1 MVWNPKEQLQGGKY
15 TIQKVL
21 GQGRFGITYLARDN
35 KGDGVVIK
43 TLNEGLLNSLSQIK
57 RERLESTFRQEASK
71 LQGCQHRH
79 IAQFIEK
86 FPERGL
92 DCIVMEYI
100 AGSDLA
106 SRKHNILKE
115 KEALRYIQQ
124 IGEALIEV
132 HRHDWVH
139 RDVKPANIMLRSRYG
154 KSEAVLIDFG
164 LVREFYHGL
173 TATTPEKEATEGFS
187 PIEMYESQAQRGA
200 YTDVYS
206 LAATLYNLLTGKV
219 PPHAQKLCRAHIPLA
234 PPKTINPKIS
244 DRINHAIMT
253 GMISQSQHRPQT
265 MRKWLDSLGLKPTL
279 IRLPKVEST
288 IWANWA
294 QVVIAV
300 ETALLVWI
308 GIIPLLQ
315 NSSSTPNQ
323 LPDAQQESPEAN
335 PE

>member
-1 MVWNPKEQLQGGKY
+1 MVWNPEDQLQGGKY

-43 TLNEGLLNSLSQIK
+43 TLNEGLLNSLSQLK
-57 RERLESTFRQEASK
+57 RQRLESKFQQEAPK
-71 LQGCQHRH
+71 LQSCQHHH

-86 FPERGL
+86 FSERGL
-92 DCIVMEYI
+92 DCLVMEYI
-100 AGSDLA
+100 AGVDLA
-106 SRKHNILKE
+106 SRKHSILKE

-139 RDVKPANIMLRSRYG
+139 RDVKPANIMVRFRDG

-164 LVREFYHGL
+164 LVREFHHDL
-173 TATTPEKEATEGFS
+173 TVTTPEKEAEKGFA
-187 PIEMYESQAQRGA
+187 PIEMYQPLAERRA

-219 PPHAQKLCRAHIPLA
+219 PPHAEDLSRNHVRLEE
-234 PPKTINPKIS
+234 PKTINPKIS
-244 DRINHAIMT
+244 DRINKAIMT
-253 GMISQSQHRPQT
+253 GMISQSQARPQT
-265 MRKWLDSLGLKPTL
+265 MEKWLELLGLKPPL
-279 IRLPKVEST
+279 IRLQRVEST
-288 IWANWA
+288 IWANWS

-300 ETALLVWI
+300 ETALLVWLTL
-308 GIIPLLQ
+308 IPLLR
-315 NSSSTPNQ
+315 NSSPTPNQ
-323 LPDAQQESPEAN
+323 LPDAQQEIPETN
-335 PE
+335 QK

>member
-1 MVWNPKEQLQGGKY
+1 MAWNPKDKLQNGKY

-35 KGDGVVIK
+35 NGDGVVIK
-43 TLNEGLLNSLSQIK
+43 TLNEGLLNSLSQTK
-57 RERLESTFRQEASK
+57 RQRLESKFRQEASK
-71 LQGCQHRH
+71 LQSCQHHH

-86 FPERGL
+86 FPEQGL

-139 RDVKPANIMLRSRYG
+139 RDVKPANIMVRSLHG

-164 LVREFYHGL
+164 LVLEFNHGL
-173 TATTPEKEATEGFS
+173 TATTPEKEAAEGFS
-187 PIEMYESQAQRGA
+187 PIEMYESQAKRGA

-219 PPHAQKLCRAHIPLA
+219 PPHAEDLSKGHVQLEE
-234 PPKTINPKIS
+234 PKTINPKIS
-244 DRINHAIMT
+244 DRVNKAIMT

-265 MRKWLDSLGLKPTL
+265 MEEWLKLLGLKPAF
-279 IRLPKVEST
+279 IRLPRRDST
-288 IWANWA
+288 TWANWS
-294 QVVIAV
+294 QVVIAG
-300 ETALLVWI
+300 ETLLLVVI
-308 GIIPLLQ
+308 GIITLFQ
-315 NSSSTPNQ
+315 NLSPAPDQ
-323 LPDAQQESPEAN
+323 LPDSQQEIPETN
-335 PE
+335 QK